1 MKLPEDKR
9 MQGLVC
15 ILSSPQG
22 EREWHP
28 SQLQGQPLVRILHG
42 ECVKVIGV
50 AVEDTG
56 VTNWGHHLAQELFS
70 ILSYLAQ
77 ERPLWT

>member
-1 MKLPEDKR
+1 MASIPTP
-9 MQGLVC
+9 GTAPGPH
-15 ILSSPQG
+15 SPRG
-22 EREWHP
+22 MCGGR
-28 SQLQGQPLVRILHG
+28 
-42 ECVKVIGV
+42 GV